1 MGTLTIPQMDLKSS
15 AGSDEFQ
22 SMRQI
27 ECMKF
32 KQKSF
37 RMIVRSFF
45 VLLTVMPSFVYGQAD
60 SLRKRP
66 DVLRF
71 ADGVVYTVVSPARWD
86 GRDWLVLGGFLAGTA
101 ALTMVDQPVH
111 NFWGDHNNRF
121 LDGVERVG
129 YHYGKPY
136 SAVAFTGGFYLAGML
151 LKNQWA
157 KETGLMLGTS
167 IFSSSLVM
175 SVLKS
180 TIGRRRPVPGAD
192 PFEFSLF
199 NESPEY
205 HSFPSGHSSVA
216 FGISIVLAKRI
227 DNVPLKIFFYSLAG
241 TTVVSRMYS
250 DSHWLSDMAFG
261 GVLAWFCAD
270 TAMTRIQSN
279 RFRKVRSRDT
289 TLVWKVYPYPGG
301 LTLKASIE

>member
-1 MGTLTIPQMDLKSS
+1 MGTLTIPQMNLKSL

-22 SMRQI
+22 SVRQI
-27 ECMKF
+27 EYMKV
-32 KQKSF
+32 KLKSF
-37 RMIVRSFF
+37 RMLVRSSIAL
-45 VLLTVMPSFVYGQAD
+45 VIIMPSFLYGQTD

-71 ADGVVYTVVSPARWD
+71 ADGVVYTTASPARWD
-86 GRDWLVLGGFLAGTA
+86 GRDWIVLGGFLAGTA
-101 ALTMVDQPVH
+101 ALTMVDQPVQ
-111 NFWGDHNNRF
+111 NFWKNHNNRF

-136 SAVAFTGGFYLAGML
+136 SAVAFTGGFYLAGIL

-167 IFSSSLVM
+167 IFSSTLVM

-180 TIGRRRPVPGAD
+180 AIGRRRPVPGAD
-192 PFEFSLF
+192 PLEFSMF
-199 NESPEY
+199 DQSPEY

-216 FGISIVLAKRI
+216 FGVSIVLANRI
-227 DNVPLKIFFYSLAG
+227 ENVPLKIFFYSLAG

-261 GVLAWFCAD
+261 GMLAWFCAD

-289 TLVWKVYPYPGG
+289 TLAWKVYPFPGG
-301 LTLKASIE
+301 LTLKASIQ